1 MKNKNVYYK
10 IDELL
15 KAAES
20 FAREK
25 NANEKLNRS
34 FRKIEGKKQKIAQKN
49 VTEVSH
55 ETLCE
60 AMEKLSVCHAK
71 VVPAIIV
78 KFNELGY
85 KAINKKVKT
94 NKK

>member
-1 MKNKNVYYK
+1 MKNKNVHYK

-15 KAAES
+15 KAAKS
-20 FAREK
+20 FARGK

-34 FRKIEGKKQKIAQKN
+34 LRKIEGKKQKIAQKN

-60 AMEKLSVCHAK
+60 AMTTFSICHVE
-71 VVPAIIV
+71 VVAAIIV

-85 KAINKKVKT
+85 QAINKKVKT
-94 NKK
+94 SKK